1 MKLGGAKLVL
11 YGRTQVNPAL
21 VLHVSIGQSTVAS
34 RQALANLFY
43 RGVVP
48 APGLSAALP
57 LRTTAPPRGASSREA
72 ASMPRL
78 MRSSERA
85 IRSAPASVATKDS
98 AILLRHF
105 SECCTPA
112 VCSLKARMCSHWA
125 QPSVVPCCFSIFM
138 VIFSLAGKDG
148 WAGWAG

>member
-34 RQALANLFY
+34 RQAIANLFY

-57 LRTTAPPRGASSREA
+57 LRTTTPPLHTGLTNTFDA
-72 ASMPRL
+72 AD
-78 MRSSERA
+78 SEV
-85 IRSAPASVATKDS
+85 S
-98 AILLRHF
+98 LRPNPMQVLHR
-105 SECCTPA
+105 P
-112 VCSLKARMCSHWA
+112 VRH
-125 QPSVVPCCFSIFM
+125 
-138 VIFSLAGKDG
+138 G
-148 WAGWAG
+148 